1 MAWKAAILEAPGRAS
16 RTNADCRGRRLNGN
30 AWLMV
35 ERAMVEA
42 MRLVGAALHACRSS
56 AGRTAEAI
64 AIEAE
69 CVVVREAKLS
79 VEGGMEDNG
88 LG

>member
-1 MAWKAAILEAPGRAS
+1 
-16 RTNADCRGRRLNGN
+16 
-30 AWLMV
+30 
-35 ERAMVEA
+35 MVEA
-42 MRLVGAALHACRSS
+42 MRLVGAALHAWRSS
-56 AGRTAEAI
+56 AGRTVEAI

-69 CVVVREAKLS
+69 CVVVREVKLS

>member
-16 RTNADCRGRRLNGN
+16 RTNAGCRGRRLNGD

-42 MRLVGAALHACRSS
+42 MRLVGAALHAWRSS
-56 AGRTAEAI
+56 AGRTVGAI
-64 AIEAE
+64 AVEAE
-69 CVVVREAKLS
+69 CVVVQEVKLS

>member
-16 RTNADCRGRRLNGN
+16 RTNVDCRGRRLNSD

-35 ERAMVEA
+35 ERVMVEA

-56 AGRTAEAI
+56 AGRTVEAI
-64 AIEAE
+64 AID
-69 CVVVREAKLS
+69 VVVRE
-79 VEGGMEDNG
+79 VEGGVEDNG

>member
-1 MAWKAAILEAPGRAS
+1 
-16 RTNADCRGRRLNGN
+16 
-30 AWLMV
+30 MV